1 MPGHDITAGEEVA
14 AHEAMEAEPPKH
26 GALGHLSA
34 DEELQQAVCSALI
47 ENAELDA
54 RNIGVRVASET
65 VILSGSVSTPDARR
79 LAVALARQQ
88 SGIASVQADEL
99 LVQTS

>member
-1 MPGHDITAGEEVA
+1 MHGHDTTLSGELAPGDA
-14 AHEAMEAEPPKH
+14 ADSEATKH

-47 ENAELDA
+47 ENPELDS
-54 RNIGVRVASET
+54 RDIGVRVASET
-65 VILSGSVSTPDARR
+65 VILSGSVTSPEARR
-79 LAVALARQQ
+79 LAMAVARQQ
-88 SGIASVQADEL
+88 TGVASVQADEL